1 MNVYFLIIFEKVF
14 TENFSVLH
22 HLLDLLA
29 DFREHFFGLLV
40 FHESHE
46 VLLVEVEFLFE
57 VHDDV
62 LELEFHIAPVVP
74 VEVAVVAV
82 PDWPSEFGVFGLVF
96 FFAVFV
102 VQDFHVD
109 VGVHH
114 VVLVDEVLD
123 VDKNL
128 RELLAMLFH
137 EIDKLDESSLAVK
150 SSATLVVGGSVPD
163 FPAVFWL
170 LFWFF
175 WSLEIKVVLAVENF
189 HVDVSVDHVVLVD
202 EILDVDQKSWH
213 IAIVLFKMLEECVE
227 VHFADFMIWG
237 AGTVLFFGAL
247 GALVVGRAGS
257 SRLVVFVEVDVD
269 VGDEVLLK
277 VDVGFDI

>member
-29 DFREHFFGLLV
+29 DLGEHFLGLLV

-62 LELEFHIAPVVP
+62 LELELHVAPVVS
-74 VEVAVVAV
+74 VEVAVVAI
-82 PDWPSEFGVFGLVF
+82 PNRPSEFGIFGFVFLF
-96 FFAVFV
+96 SALLV
-102 VQDFHVD
+102 VQDLHVD
-109 VGVHH
+109 VGIHH

-123 VDKNL
+123 VDENL
-128 RELLAMLFH
+128 RKLLAMLFH
-137 EIDKLDESSLAVK
+137 EIDKLDKSSLAVK

-170 LFWFF
+170 FFWFF
-175 WSLEIKVVLAVENF
+175 WSFKIKVVLAVENF

-202 EILDVDQKSWH
+202 EILDVDQKSWN
-213 IAIVLFKMLEECVE
+213 ITIVLFEMLEECVE
-227 VHFADFMIWG
+227 VHFADFMIW
-237 AGTVLFFGAL
+237 
-247 GALVVGRAGS
+247 
-257 SRLVVFVEVDVD
+257 
-269 VGDEVLLK
+269 
-277 VDVGFDI
+277 